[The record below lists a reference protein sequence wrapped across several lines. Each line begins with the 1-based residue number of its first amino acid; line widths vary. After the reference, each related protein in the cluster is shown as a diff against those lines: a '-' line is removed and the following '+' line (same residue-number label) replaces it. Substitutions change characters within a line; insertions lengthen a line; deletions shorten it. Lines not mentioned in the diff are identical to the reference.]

1 MAKLET
7 QVEQFCEELNTGGFL
22 EVVSRDS
29 MEEKAPTL

>member
-7 QVEQFCEELNTGGFL
+7 QVEQFGEEHNTGGFS
-22 EVVSRDS
+22 EVVSHDS